1 MGHTLGGR
9 PINYLSMILN
19 RPDPYTQSPE
29 DFERTVT
36 NLFQIDLPKLIN
48 DYNNNVSS
56 MNQAIWAKD
65 ETERFKNEAIS
76 EVTTLKNE
84 AISTT
89 TNLKN
94 EAISTTTSLK
104 NEAQTAR
111 DEAVS
116 AANRAEAVVIPTE
129 ATYSEAEIDGN
140 LNVMLS
146 NVIENTIQISILGGK

>member
-1 MGHTLGGR
+1 MGHTFGGR

-48 DYNNNVSS
+48 DYNNNVSG

-76 EVTTLKNE
+76 EVTT
-84 AISTT
+84 
-89 TNLKN
+89 LKN

>member
-19 RPDPYTQSPE
+19 KPDPYTQSPE
-29 DFERTVT
+29 EFEQAVT

-48 DYNNNVSS
+48 DYNNNVSA

-76 EVTTLKNE
+76 EVTALKNE

-94 EAISTTTSLK
+94 EA
-104 NEAQTAR
+104 QTAR
-111 DEAVS
+111 DEAIS

-129 ATYSEAEIDGN
+129 ATYNESEIDDN
-140 LNVMLS
+140 LDAMLS
-146 NVIENTIQISILGGK
+146 NLIENTIQISILGGK